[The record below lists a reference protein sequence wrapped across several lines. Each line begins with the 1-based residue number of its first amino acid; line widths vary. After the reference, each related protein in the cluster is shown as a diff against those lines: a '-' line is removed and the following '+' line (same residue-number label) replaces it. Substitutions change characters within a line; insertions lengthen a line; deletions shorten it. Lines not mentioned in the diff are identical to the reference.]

1 MLDVHSKLSWRLHLI
16 ARALEINQLPTTRV
30 AYMASEDEWQS
41 LVKDVAEQAKYPG
54 IAAINLDDCVDITY
68 RGITVLKPKTL

>member
-16 ARALEINQLPTTRV
+16 ARALEINQLPITRV

-41 LVKDVAEQAKYPG
+41 LVKDVEEQTQHQFITGLRDA
-54 IAAINLDDCVDITY
+54 VEITY
-68 RGITVLKPKTL
+68 RGITVLKPKTLA